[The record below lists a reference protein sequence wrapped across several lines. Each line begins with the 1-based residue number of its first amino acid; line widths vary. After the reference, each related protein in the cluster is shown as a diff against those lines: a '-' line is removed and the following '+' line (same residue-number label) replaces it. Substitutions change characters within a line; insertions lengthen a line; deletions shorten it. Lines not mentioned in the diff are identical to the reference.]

1 MNGFMETAKREI
13 SRIKSSKF
21 MLVVIFVL
29 PLFFSFIIWWTFS
42 AGTVK
47 DLPVAVLDLDN
58 SDITRGITRAIDSTP
73 AADVKYKVE
82 NYNQGYDLIKGGQ
95 AYAFIVFPQ
104 HFKKDLN
111 KTNRPKIVFY
121 YNNQTILIGGI
132 LSKDIQSAVITSMKT
147 VDAYIRMKK
156 GLPKDAVMQKINL
169 IRVDERVK
177 SNPYMNYAYF
187 LAYAAIAHIFQ
198 IFAVLFSVWTF
209 GIEFKDGTT
218 KEWLK
223 IANDSIFN
231 AVFGKLFVY
240 LIIFSAQLLL
250 TFICY
255 IVLYGAPFRGNII
268 FCIFSTMLF
277 ILAYQLVGMMFVA
290 ITSNL
295 RLSMSCGAFYTAMGL
310 TFAGMTFPAMSMPAI
325 GRLYSVFLPIR
336 PYVNLFVDQAMKGFQ
351 VQYDLIY
358 IYWITA
364 VGLMGLS
371 TIGLLKKHANDEGLW
386 YQI

>member
-82 NYNQGYDLIKGGQ
+82 SYNQGYDLIKGGQ

-268 FCIFSTMLF
+268 FGIFSTMLF

-295 RLSMSCGAFYTAMGL
+295 RLSMSSGAFYTAMGM